1 MSNVI
6 SRYLASL
13 EEFEEAVESDESETK
28 DEILEFTDN
37 AAEVLEEHQ
46 EVESLDVNGNP
57 ETVQED
63 VLDVAPD
70 TSDEE
75 PPATEPTVNDEV
87 ELDNPPE
94 EESDDSEDADADP
107 VNDDD
112 DTVEVSLD
120 DDVVDTDEAI
130 DAEVGSANDT
140 GESDLDESEEL
151 EEADLEKGELDV
163 PDPEETSEAEV
174 AEAEDEADE
183 AEEEAEEDDEEIEEL
198 EEDIEDLEE
207 EKASVESYLTVLR
220 HGVKTG
226 VYSSQ
231 VVALT
236 QEHMLG
242 LNKRLNG
249 HVKVASMEDFN
260 ASNLKDYYVQNIAS
274 LEAVENKLT
283 TVLGNLGK
291 DLMDVF
297 TSDSRYE
304 GYKKRVTAINKESD
318 RLLGLVKE
326 GGSVNNKQRL
336 LSVPAKDLTKSIV
349 AELATSGKFIP
360 LVVNDG
366 SKMIDT
372 LIEINDDLLT
382 VNKEAEMQKLFTK
395 PSKLKPIQVPV
406 VYKEP
411 SKLDGFKV
419 DFHDKPEDDK
429 DIKGIVDALMPVG
442 SYNKTTATGDTLELT
457 AEELKSLLT
466 LSKALVALVGKTNEE
481 LSSKLKAANRS
492 AERIRKKAELERAL
506 KWDGVGGRENSKMLQ
521 KLALSVTWQY
531 RNTRNLFDVLVKR
544 NFALAE
550 AINSLVKQTV
560 K

>member
-6 SRYLASL
+6 SRHLASL
-13 EEFEEAVESDESETK
+13 EEFEEVVESDESETK

-46 EVESLDVNGNP
+46 EVENLDVNGNP

-63 VLDVAPD
+63 ALDVAPD
-70 TSDEE
+70 TSGEALPDAEPSVDE
-75 PPATEPTVNDEV
+75 EV

-94 EESDDSEDADADP
+94 EESDDSEDADAD
-107 VNDDD
+107 
-112 DTVEVSLD
+112 
-120 DDVVDTDEAI
+120 
-130 DAEVGSANDT
+130 DT
-140 GESDLDESEEL
+140 GESDLDDTDLDESEEP

-207 EKASVESYLTVLR
+207 EKASVESYLAVLR

-236 QEHMLG
+236 QERMLG
-242 LNKRLNG
+242 LNKRLHG

-260 ASNLKDYYVQNIAS
+260 KNNLKDYYVQNIAS

-283 TVLGNLGK
+283 TILGNLGK
-291 DLMDVF
+291 DFMDVF
-297 TSDSRYE
+297 TSDSRYN

-318 RLLGLVKE
+318 RLLGLVNE
-326 GGSVNNKQRL
+326 GGIVKNKQRL
-336 LSVPAKDLTKSIV
+336 LSAPAKDLTKSIA

-360 LVVNDG
+360 LVVNGG
-366 SKMIDT
+366 SKLIDA
-372 LIEINDDLLT
+372 LIDINDDLLN
-382 VNKEAEMQKLFTK
+382 VNKEEEMLKLFAK

-429 DIKGIVDALMPVG
+429 DIKGFVDALMPVG
-442 SYNKTTATGDTLELT
+442 SYNKTTATGETLELT

-492 AERIRKKAELERAL
+492 AERIRNKAANERAL
-506 KWDGVGGRENSKMLQ
+506 KWVGVGGRENDKMLML
-521 KLALSVTWQY
+521 LASSITWQY

>member
-1 MSNVI
+1 MSKYI
-6 SRYLASL
+6 AKHLASL
-13 EEFEEAVESDESETK
+13 EEFEEVVESDESETK

-46 EVESLDVNGNP
+46 EVENLDVNGNP
-57 ETVQED
+57 ETAQED

-70 TSDEE
+70 TSGEE
-75 PPATEPTVNDEV
+75 LPAAEPTVDDEV

-94 EESDDSEDADADP
+94 EESDDSDL
-107 VNDDD
+107 D
-112 DTVEVSLD
+112 DT
-120 DDVVDTDEAI
+120 
-130 DAEVGSANDT
+130 
-140 GESDLDESEEL
+140 DLDESDDS
-151 EEADLEKGELDV
+151 EEADLEKGELDI

-183 AEEEAEEDDEEIEEL
+183 AEEEAEEEDEEAEEL

-207 EKASVESYLTVLR
+207 EKASVESYLAVLR

-242 LNKRLNG
+242 LNKRLHG

-260 ASNLKDYYVQNIAS
+260 KNNLKDYYVQNIAS

-283 TVLGNLGK
+283 TILGNLGK
-291 DLMDVF
+291 DFMDVF
-297 TSDSRYE
+297 TSDSRYN

-318 RLLGLVKE
+318 RLLGLVNE
-326 GGSVNNKQRL
+326 GGIVKNKQRL
-336 LSVPAKDLTKSIV
+336 LSAPAKDLTKSIA

-360 LVVNDG
+360 LVVNGG
-366 SKMIDT
+366 SKLIDA
-372 LIEINDDLLT
+372 LIDINDDLLN
-382 VNKEAEMQKLFTK
+382 VNKEEEMLKLFAK

-429 DIKGIVDALMPVG
+429 DIKGFVDALMPVG
-442 SYNKTTATGDTLELT
+442 SYNKTTATGETLELT

-492 AERIRKKAELERAL
+492 AERIRNKVATEMTL
-506 KWDGVGGRENSKMLQ
+506 KWAGIGGLENNKMITL
-521 KLALSVTWQY
+521 LAASVTWQY